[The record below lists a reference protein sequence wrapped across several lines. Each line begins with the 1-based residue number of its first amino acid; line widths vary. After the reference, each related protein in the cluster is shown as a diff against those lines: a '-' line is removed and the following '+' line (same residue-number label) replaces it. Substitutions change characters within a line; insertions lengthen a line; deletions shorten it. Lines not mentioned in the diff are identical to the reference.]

1 MVSWDNA
8 KGKKATGSGGQRKE
22 IERLSLGIGD
32 TKVRLIGDVMPRYCY
47 WVTTNEGKK
56 MPVECLEFSRETE
69 SFNSSAENPFKEIDD
84 AIFADKPQ
92 FSYVCNV
99 IDRSDGKIKLFD
111 LRSTIYSQIVDY
123 ATNPDYGNPADPEHG
138 YDITVKKEKT
148 GPLPQNVKYTC
159 IPARNNSPLSDAE
172 KELELFELDRIYNR
186 QSYEDQKEWLLQNT
200 SYFAGDVGDEF
211 KATDEGV
218 DDLA

>member
-56 MPVECLEFSRETE
+56 MPVECLEFRRETE

-111 LRSTIYSQIVDY
+111 LRSTIYSQIVAY
-123 ATNPDYGNPADPEHG
+123 ATNPDYGNPADPEDG

-172 KELELFELDRIYNR
+172 KELELFELDRIYKR